1 MVQNQPIRKFII
13 RSLVIA
19 GFCFFLA
26 WILSQTFLKQLN
38 FTGVY
43 LLIPFIMLVTILLH
57 SILII
62 ASKNNPNKFI
72 NKFMASSGLK
82 LMLYLVV
89 IIIYVFFVKRDIIL
103 FICAFL
109 SLYLMFTVLEISAII
124 NHLKK
129 N

>member
-1 MVQNQPIRKFII
+1 
-13 RSLVIA
+13 
-19 GFCFFLA
+19 
-26 WILSQTFLKQLN
+26 
-38 FTGVY
+38 